1 MNNNNPKLLRITTVP
16 VSLAGLIK
24 GQHRYMT
31 EQGFEVVGVSSSGK
45 ALDEVRQNEG
55 IRTEVV
61 EMTRTLSPAKDLK
74 SLWQFYKLCRRE
86 KPTIVHSHTP
96 KAGIVGMMGAW
107 LARVPIRLHT
117 VAGMPLMETAGLKR
131 KLLNVVEKM
140 TYAFATRV
148 YPNSHGL
155 YDFIVEGKYTKP
167 DKLHVIANGSSNG
180 IDTSFFS
187 PDSVSEDA
195 KQQLRQELGINE
207 DDFVFVFVGR
217 MVSDKGVNELTQA
230 FENMVQM
237 HDRTASSKKTAH
249 LLLVGNFERELD
261 PLLPETEKV
270 INSHPYIHA
279 VGFRKNVKDYFAIS
293 DALVFPSYREGF
305 PNVVMQAAAMQLNA
319 IVSDINGCNEI
330 ITNGD
335 NGWIVPPKN
344 VEQLQERMEWCMT
357 NREESKDMGRK
368 SRAVMVEKYE
378 RSYVWGEIL
387 KEYNELLV
395 ALR

>member
-1 MNNNNPKLLRITTVP
+1 MKNKLIRITTVP
-16 VSLAGLIK
+16 VSLAGLIR

-31 EQGFEVVGVSSSGK
+31 QQGFEVVGVSSSGK
-45 ALDEVRQNEG
+45 ELDEVSKAEG
-55 IRTEVV
+55 IRSEVV
-61 EMTRTLSPAKDLK
+61 EMTRTLSPVKDLK
-74 SLWQFYKLCRRE
+74 SLWQFYRLCRKE

-117 VAGMPLMETAGLKR
+117 VAGMPLMEATGAKR
-131 KLLNVVEKM
+131 KLLDFVEKM
-140 TYAFATRV
+140 TYAFATKV
-148 YPNSHGL
+148 YPNSQGL
-155 YDFIVEGKYTKP
+155 YDFIVEGNYAKP
-167 DKLHVIANGSSNG
+167 KKLHVIANGSSNG

-187 PDSVSEDA
+187 PDNVSEDV
-195 KQQLRQELGINE
+195 KQRLRQELGINE

-217 MVSDKGVNELTQA
+217 MVGDKGVNELTQA

-237 HDRTASSKKTAH
+237 HDRTASPNRKAH

-305 PNVVMQAAAMQLNA
+305 PNVVMQAGAMGLPC
-319 IVSDINGCNEI
+319 IVSNINGCNEI
-330 ITNGD
+330 IAEGVNGTIIPVKD
-335 NGWIVPPKN
+335 SGATLDAMMKLMGDPDYYSHLKQNARRMITERY
-344 VEQLQERMEWCMT
+344 EQQVVWEALL
-357 NREESKDMGRK
+357 EEYR
-368 SRAVMVEKYE
+368 R
-378 RSYVWGEIL
+378 
-387 KEYNELLV
+387 LLGDGY
-395 ALR
+395 